1 MLSMT
6 RVAQAV
12 KAPLIPDNYLEVI
25 TRTGTGTTVTTT
37 TPTPLNLS
45 GNGGL
50 ILTKNYTGTHAWSLV
65 DTVRGVSSDLEPST
79 TAAATTQSTGITS
92 VSSTGYTTGT
102 LAKRNSNTLGFVD
115 YVMRQGPKFLQII
128 QQTATGS
135 AVNVN
140 HNLGIR
146 PGFILAKSTT
156 LTHGWCCWHRFV
168 APTDFSAAS
177 TGFSTNA
184 TAAVRYV
191 SYSDVTATFFNN
203 EIYSWNGST
212 QTIAYQGGTVVYY
225 VFGHDPSPSG
235 RIQCWGYTGN
245 GSTTG
250 PVIELGWTPRLLII
264 KSRSTGNWVVLDTSR
279 GLTSANDAVLNLNLA
294 NAQTSSQWVD
304 PTPTGF
310 QIKTTVADLN
320 TADVNYMYVAFR

>member
-1 MLSMT
+1 MFAMT
-6 RVAQAV
+6 RVSLAV
-12 KAPLIPDNYLEVI
+12 KALLTPDNYLDII

-37 TPTPLNLS
+37 TLTPLNLS

-50 ILTKNYTGTHAWSLV
+50 ILTKNHTGTNPWSIV
-65 DTVRGVSSDLEPST
+65 DTVRGVSSDLVPST
-79 TAAATTQSTGITS
+79 TAAATTQSTGVTS
-92 VSSTGYTTGT
+92 VSATGYTTGALT
-102 LAKRNSNTLGFVD
+102 QRNGSGLAFVD

-128 QQTATGS
+128 KRTEPGYAE
-135 AVNVN
+135 NVN

-156 LTHGWCCWHRFV
+156 LAHGWCCWHRFIEPHQN
-168 APTDFSAAS
+168 AGGSS
-177 TGFSTNA
+177 GFSTNS
-184 TAAVRYV
+184 TAAVRYAT
-191 SYSDVTATFFNN
+191 YADVTDTFFNN
-203 EIYSWNGST
+203 EIYSWDGST

-245 GSTTG
+245 GSTSG

-264 KSRSTGNWVVLDTSR
+264 KSRSAGNWIVLDTSR

-294 NAQTSSQWVD
+294 NAQTTSQVVD

-310 QIKTTVADLN
+310 QIRTTIADLN
-320 TADVNYMYVAFR
+320 TADANYMYIAFR

>member
-1 MLSMT
+1 MFAMT
-6 RVAQAV
+6 RVAQAA
-12 KAPLIPDNYLEVI
+12 KALLIPDNYLEII
-25 TRTGTGTTVTTT
+25 TRTGTGAAVTTT

-50 ILTKNYTGTHAWSLV
+50 ILTKNHTGTNAWSLV
-65 DTVRGVSSDLEPST
+65 NTVIGISSDLVPST

-92 VSSTGYTTGT
+92 VSSTGYTTGALT
-102 LAKRNSNTLGFVD
+102 ERNGNGLAFVD

-128 QQTATGS
+128 RQTETGS
-135 AVNVN
+135 AVNVR

-156 LTHGWCCWHRFV
+156 LAHGWCCWHRFADPFDYSV
-168 APTDFSAAS
+168 AS
-177 TGFSTNA
+177 TGFSTNS
-184 TAAVRYV
+184 TAAVGYAA
-191 SYSDVTATFFNN
+191 YSDVTDTFFNN
-203 EIYSWNGST
+203 EIYSWDETT

-235 RIQCWGYTGN
+235 RIQCWGYAGN
-245 GSTTG
+245 GSTSG
-250 PVIELGWTPRLLII
+250 PVIELGWSPRLLII
-264 KSRSTGNWVVLDTSR
+264 KSRSSGNWVVLDTSR
-279 GLTSANDAVLNLNLA
+279 GLVSATDAVLNLNSA
-294 NAQTSSQWVD
+294 NAQITSQMVD

-320 TADVNYMYVAFR
+320 TSGVSYMYVAFR